1 MGSETIYNAWQSS
14 PEFTEREPTLGSTQ
28 TSYRAFVVML
38 THEGKRLNTVMKDK
52 LSANITNFARED
64 GKHKIYN
71 GGTFSSRNF
80 WHATGQRAMINL
92 VDLKEEKL
100 IKDK

>member
-1 MGSETIYNAWQSS
+1 
-14 PEFTEREPTLGSTQ
+14 
-28 TSYRAFVVML
+28 ML
-38 THEGKRLNTVMKDK
+38 TQEGKPLDTVMKDK
-52 LSANITNFARED
+52 LSANITNFSRAD

-80 WHATGQRAMINL
+80 WHATGQRATINL

-100 IKDK
+100 IKDR